1 MNMKDVW
8 IEKIVNQK
16 NFEIDKVKKA
26 YNFKKKFIPP
36 PEDKLL
42 DKKGRGVV
50 QLLIREIEFS
60 LYPLS
65 KDQSIIKMEVFNG

>member
-1 MNMKDVW
+1 MNMKDGW
-8 IEKIVNQK
+8 GDKMVNQR
-16 NFEIDKVKKA
+16 NFEIDEVKKA
-26 YNFKKKFIPP
+26 CNFNKKFIPP
-36 PEDKLL
+36 PEDKSL
-42 DKKGRGVV
+42 DKKALGVV

>member
-1 MNMKDVW
+1 MNMKDGW
-8 IEKIVNQK
+8 GDKIVNQR
-16 NFEIDKVKKA
+16 NFEIDEVKKA
-26 YNFKKKFIPP
+26 CNFNKKFIPLL
-36 PEDKLL
+36 EDKSL
-42 DKKGRGVV
+42 DKKGSCVV